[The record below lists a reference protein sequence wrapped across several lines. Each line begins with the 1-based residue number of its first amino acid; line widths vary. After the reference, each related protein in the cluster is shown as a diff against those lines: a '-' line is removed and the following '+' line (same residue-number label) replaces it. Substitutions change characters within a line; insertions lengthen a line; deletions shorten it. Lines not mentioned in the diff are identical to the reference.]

1 MYVVINLKRMSLRI
15 IFLVLMIWVL
25 WTGISKGWDGF
36 WRWLYPVDYE
46 SYVMESSQEYRID
59 PYLIFAMVRVESKF
73 DPMANSPKGARGL
86 LQLMPDTANWIAG
99 KNNKDDF
106 NQELLYDP
114 QINID
119 MGTWY
124 LSNLREEFGD
134 NVILILAAYNGG
146 RGNVQKWLGEE
157 GWRPEQERIKDI
169 PFPETREYV
178 WRVLKSYYR
187 YHKIYGDKQ

>member
-1 MYVVINLKRMSLRI
+1 MYVVINLKRMLLRI
-15 IFLVLMIWVL
+15 VFLVLMIWVL

-46 SYVMESSQEYRID
+46 SYVMESSEEYRID

-73 DPMANSPKGARGL
+73 DTMANSPKGARGL
-86 LQLMPDTANWIAG
+86 LQLMPDTANWIAE
-99 KNNKDDF
+99 KKNKDDF
-106 NQELLYDP
+106 NEDLLYDP

-124 LSNLREEFGD
+124 LSNLREEFDD

-146 RGNVQKWLGEE
+146 RGNVQKWLAEE
-157 GWRPEQERIKDI
+157 DWQGEQERIKDI

-178 WRVLKSYYR
+178 WRVLKAYYR
-187 YHKIYGDKQ
+187 YHKIYGDK